1 MMVARGS
8 LSARTRH
15 SLGTTT
21 TRASKPRVV
30 SARSTAT
37 GFRKTREA
45 HASELAE
52 DYVELIDD
60 LIAEFGEAR
69 LVDIAAR
76 IGVSHV
82 TANKTVAR
90 LQRDGLVQK
99 RPYRAIFLTPAGQE
113 LARTVRRRH
122 QIVLDFLC
130 AVGVPRGQAGVDAE
144 GIEHHISEVTLAA
157 MAKFLKSAK

>member
-1 MMVARGS
+1 MKRTTHATPATTARRNVRS
-8 LSARTRH
+8 RPDPTH
-15 SLGTTT
+15 
-21 TRASKPRVV
+21 
-30 SARSTAT
+30 STAT

-45 HASELAE
+45 HARELAE

-60 LIAEFGEAR
+60 LITEFGEAR
-69 LVDIAAR
+69 LVDIAER
-76 IGVSHV
+76 MGVSHV
-82 TANKTVAR
+82 TANKTVGR

-113 LARTVRRRH
+113 LAKSVRKRH

-130 AVGVPRGQAGVDAE
+130 AVGVPRAQAGIDAE

-157 MAKFLKSAK
+157 MAKFLKSSK